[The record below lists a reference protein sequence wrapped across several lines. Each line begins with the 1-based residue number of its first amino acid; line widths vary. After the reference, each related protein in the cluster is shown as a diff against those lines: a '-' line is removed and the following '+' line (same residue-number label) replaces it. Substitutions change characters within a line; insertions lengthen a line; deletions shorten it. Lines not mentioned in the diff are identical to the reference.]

1 MKFRAVI
8 FDLDG
13 TLLDTLDDLADSTNA
28 VLRHLGFPE
37 HPVEKYKYFV
47 GEGMERLCANVLPAE
62 QCNGGSIKKCLRL
75 MRAEYG
81 RRWADKTRPYT
92 GIPKLLNEIA
102 ARHIKTAVLS
112 NKPDDL
118 VRSTILK
125 FLSAWKFDSVVGE
138 RKDMPR
144 KPAADGALLI
154 SQELG
159 ISPKEFIY
167 VGDTGIDMKTAV
179 AAGMHPVGAL
189 WGFRTAEELI
199 ASGAA
204 RIIATP
210 LELLDLI

>member
-1 MKFRAVI
+1 
-8 FDLDG
+8 
-13 TLLDTLDDLADSTNA
+13 
-28 VLRHLGFPE
+28 
-37 HPVEKYKYFV
+37 
-47 GEGMERLCANVLPAE
+47 
-62 QCNGGSIKKCLRL
+62 
-75 MRAEYG
+75 
-81 RRWADKTRPYT
+81 
-92 GIPKLLNEIA
+92 
-102 ARHIKTAVLS
+102 
-112 NKPDDL
+112 
-118 VRSTILK
+118 LK

-189 WGFRTAEELI
+189 WGFRTAEELNTC
-199 ASGAA
+199 GAA